1 MNILEITGIEQLF
14 LGLFLIAHGLI
25 HLIFL
30 IYKYDEKS
38 NVYTGWSG
46 RSWLL
51 DKVIPLK
58 LTTYIGKITW
68 VLIMI
73 LFVLSGLSVL
83 DLLGINDY
91 LTPLIIISSAIATLA
106 FIIFY
111 DGLSPTPYHWIL
123 GVVINLVLIAFVIVF
138 PNDISLLLPI
148 LIVIWLWGMFFHTKI
163 LPQTRAQSS

>member
-1 MNILEITGIEQLF
+1 MNITEITGIEQLF

-30 IYKYDEKS
+30 IYNYDEKE

-83 DLLGINDY
+83 DLLAINDY

-123 GVVINLVLIAFVIVF
+123 GVAIDLVLIAFVIVF

-148 LIVIWLWGMFFHTKI
+148 LIIIWLYGMVFHTKI
-163 LPQTRAQSS
+163 IPKSTAA

>member
-1 MNILEITGIEQLF
+1 MNILEITGLEQLF

-30 IYKYDEKS
+30 IYSYDKNS

-51 DKVIPLK
+51 DKFIPLK
-58 LTTYIGKITW
+58 LTTYIGKMTW
-68 VLIMI
+68 ILIMV
-73 LFVLSGLSVL
+73 LFVLSGLAVL
-83 DLLGINDY
+83 DLL
-91 LTPLIIISSAIATLA
+91 PLDDFLVLLIVISSTVATLA

-111 DGLSPTPYHWIL
+111 NGLSPTPYHWVL
-123 GVVINLVLIAFVIVF
+123 GVVINLAFIVFIIIF

-148 LIVIWLWGMFFHTKI
+148 LILIWLWGMFFHTRIIPKR
-163 LPQTRAQSS
+163 TAE